1 MTGERRTRRRG
12 KELET
17 AILEAVW
24 TELREGG
31 LEAITMERVAKRAGT
46 SKPVLY
52 RRWRSRAE
60 LLVAAA
66 LHRLPETDTVPDGG
80 SLREDTVNLLKFMRE
95 RLLTVGREPM
105 LGILGEVVHNPE
117 VNEKVV
123 GRLIGHLRGLM
134 AEVVLARAEQ
144 RGEITLEGVNERL
157 KMLPIDLLRNE
168 FILTG
173 AVPDE
178 SIAEIVDTV
187 FLPALA
193 GRGTL
198 R

>member
-1 MTGERRTRRRG
+1 MAREQRTRRRG

-31 LEAITMERVAKRAGT
+31 PEAVTMERVAKRAGT

-52 RRWRSRAE
+52 RRWRGRAE

-66 LHRLPETDTVPDGG
+66 LYRLPDAEAVPDAGTLRDDTV
-80 SLREDTVNLLKFMRE
+80 SLLKLMRQ

-105 LGILGEVVHNPE
+105 LGILTEVVHNQE

-123 GRLIGHLRGLM
+123 KQLIGRLRDLM
-134 AEVVLARAEQ
+134 TDVLARAEE
-144 RGEITLEGVNERL
+144 RGEVTLDGLDERL
-157 KMLPIDLLRNE
+157 RRLPIDLLRNE
-168 FILTG
+168 FILNG

-178 SIAEIVDTV
+178 SIAEIVDMV

-193 GRGTL
+193 GRGML

>member
-1 MTGERRTRRRG
+1 
-12 KELET
+12 
-17 AILEAVW
+17 
-24 TELREGG
+24 
-31 LEAITMERVAKRAGT
+31 MERVAKRAGT

-66 LHRLPETDTVPDGG
+66 LYRLPETDSVPDSG
-80 SLREDTVNLLKFMRE
+80 SLRDDTVRLLELMRQ

-105 LGILGEVVHNPE
+105 LGILGEIVHNPE

-123 GRLIGHLRGLM
+123 KQLIGHLRGLM
-134 AEVVLARAEQ
+134 DDVVLARAER
-144 RGEITLEGVNERL
+144 RGEITLEGLDERL
-157 KMLPIDLLRNE
+157 RTLPIDLLRNE

-178 SIAEIVDTV
+178 SIAEIVDAV
-187 FLPALA
+187 FVPALA
-193 GRGTL
+193 GRGLL

>member
-1 MTGERRTRRRG
+1 MAREHRTRRRG

-24 TELREGG
+24 AELREGG
-31 LEAITMERVAKRAGT
+31 PEAVTMERVAKRAGT

-52 RRWRSRAE
+52 RRWRGRAE

-66 LHRLPETDTVPDGG
+66 LYRLPDAEAVPDSGT
-80 SLREDTVNLLKFMRE
+80 LRDDTVNLLKLMRQ

-105 LGILGEVVHNPE
+105 LGILTEVVHSEE

-123 GRLIGHLRGLM
+123 KQLIGRLRELM
-134 AEVVLARAEQ
+134 TDVFARAER
-144 RGEITLEGVNERL
+144 RGEITLDGLDERL
-157 KMLPIDLLRNE
+157 RTLPIDLLRNE
-168 FILTG
+168 FILNG
-173 AVPDE
+173 VVPDE
-178 SIAEIVDTV
+178 SIAEIVDMV

-193 GRGTL
+193 GRGML